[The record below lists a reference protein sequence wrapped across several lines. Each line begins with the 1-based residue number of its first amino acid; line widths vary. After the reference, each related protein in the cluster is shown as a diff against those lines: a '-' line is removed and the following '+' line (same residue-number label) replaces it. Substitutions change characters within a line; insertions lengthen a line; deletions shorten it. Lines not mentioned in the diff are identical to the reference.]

1 MPGKITTCPAPGK
14 RHTVW
19 LIGLGDVCRLVCHIN
34 ACFVQPQSPLAR
46 LPPCG
51 GFYASQ
57 AVPVVSVLSTSQYF
71 NCVLAVPCL
80 GCPGLLQGDFAG
92 RAKLVLSQ
100 ALYSCLW
107 GLSEVSSSDCSSSSI
122 PQNRILLTWL
132 SGAEPVPHL
141 PSGLGL
147 SNKSGLNSHKLLEIC
162 NSVLNPDQVCPT
174 EDRCPSVLVPS
185 VSSAWKSSFPQTLFA
200 QFPESQQT
208 QFKGTAFPLSR

>member
-147 SNKSGLNSHKLLEIC
+147 SNKSGLNSHKLLESS
-162 NSVLNPDQVCPT
+162 NSVLNPDQVRPT

-185 VSSAWKSSFPQTLFA
+185 VSSAWK
-200 QFPESQQT
+200 
-208 QFKGTAFPLSR
+208 